1 MVELSCDHI
10 SFAFGTDIILQDVSF
25 SINEGDKL
33 GIVGVNGAGKSTLL
47 KLITGEYD
55 TQSGNIF
62 YSKQKSLGWLAQHV
76 EFESEATVYDEM
88 LHAYD
93 TLLKTEKELAD
104 LRTQMEKNPSEELAH
119 RFSLLHDQF
128 TVDGGYEFRSRCRSI
143 LLHLGFDDRFLQL
156 PVSALSGGQKTKLAL
171 ARLLMQAP
179 DILILDE
186 PTNHLDLDAV
196 TWLEDFLSTYRKTI
210 LLISHDRYFLDR
222 ITNKILE
229 IEHTHARLYSGNY
242 STYVEKKRTDRE
254 IQQRHYENQQHE
266 IARIEAYIAQQRRW
280 NRERNII
287 AAESRQKQLDKMERI
302 ERPEAL
308 PEDIRLQFRSGVE
321 SGNEVLDVRGLG
333 KSYPGKKLFEA
344 LSFTLHK
351 HDRLFITGENGCGKS
366 TLLQILAGK
375 TDADTGIFDYGYHV
389 QLGYYDQENQNLH
402 PEKTVLDEL
411 WDNFPTL
418 SQTEIRNQLA
428 LLLFRGD
435 DIQKKVAALSGGEK
449 ARLTFAKLMLTE
461 TNLLILDEPTNHLD
475 LASKELL
482 EQALL
487 AYPGTLIAV
496 SHDRYFVKKLATRIL
511 DFQGKE
517 PCRCFDYA
525 GSYESY
531 LAYRKNLA
539 VQPTKES
546 EISESTSGGKDQY
559 LETKRKNAELKK
571 RERRLQFL
579 ESEIEKAEQLLADLE
594 REMEEQASDYEA
606 VAKCFTQ
613 KQQTEQQLD
622 AWYTELSTLDT

>member
-1 MVELSCDHI
+1 MVELSCDHV
-10 SFAFGTDIILQDVSF
+10 SFAFGTDVILQDVTF

-62 YSKQKSLGWLAQHV
+62 YSRQKSLGWLAQHV
-76 EFESEATVYDEM
+76 EFESEASVYDEM

-93 TLLKTEKELAD
+93 ALLTMEKELAA
-104 LRTQMEKNPSEELAH
+104 LRTQMENHPSEELAH
-119 RFSLLHDQF
+119 RFSLLHDKF
-128 TVDGGYEFRSRCRSI
+128 TADGGYEFRSRCRGI

-196 TWLEDFLSTYRKTI
+196 TWLEDFLATYHKTI

-229 IEHTHARLYSGNY
+229 IENTRARLYNGNY
-242 STYVEKKRTDRE
+242 SAYVEKKRTDRE
-254 IQQRHYENQQHE
+254 IQQRHYENQQRE

-287 AAESRQKQLDKMERI
+287 AAESRQKQLDKMERM

-344 LSFTLHK
+344 LSFTLRK

-375 TDADTGIFDYGYHV
+375 TDADAGIFDYGYHV

-411 WDNFPTL
+411 WDAFPTL

-435 DIQKKVAALSGGEK
+435 DIQKKVASLSGGEK

-511 DFQGKE
+511 DFHGKDRY
-517 PCRCFDYA
+517 RCFDYA
-525 GSYESY
+525 GGYESY

-539 VQPTKES
+539 AQPSKEP
-546 EISESTSGGKDQY
+546 EISESASGGKDQY
-559 LETKRKNAELKK
+559 LEAKRKNAEQKK

-579 ESEIEKAEQLLADLE
+579 ESEIEKAEQLLANLE

-606 VAKCFTQ
+606 VAKCFAQ

-622 AWYTELSTLDT
+622 AWYAELDTLDT